1 MSKLEELGF
10 ELRHVGINCE
20 NEGEACSV
28 AERFETIFGFTK
40 KVGNSSVFAGT
51 AVEAMKTP
59 YLGKNGHIAIGT
71 PDVAAAQAELEAR
84 GFSFRADSAKFLPDG
99 TLNAIYLEQ
108 EICGFA
114 VHLVGRKA

>member
-1 MSKLEELGF
+1 MAEFALA
-10 ELRHVGINCE
+10 HIGINAE
-20 NEGEACSV
+20 NEAEARKA
-28 AERFETIFGFTK
+28 AELFGTLFGFPVK
-40 KVGNSSVFAGT
+40 DGNSSLFAGSSIE
-51 AVEAMKTP
+51 VMKTP

>member
-40 KVGNSSVFAGT
+40 KVGNS
-51 AVEAMKTP
+51 
-59 YLGKNGHIAIGT
+59 
-71 PDVAAAQAELEAR
+71 R
-84 GFSFRADSAKFLPDG
+84 GRGYENTVSWKERTHCHRHYRRSRSSEVSGEP
-99 TLNAIYLEQ
+99 
-108 EICGFA
+108 
-114 VHLVGRKA
+114 GRGV